1 MAVGGL
7 VRKTWESNTLRHS
20 TKNCLNVLMCFSS
33 IVLPSSG
40 RAAKPV
46 GVVTTNAELSTDF
59 PPLLEFLRYIRDST
73 FS

>member
-1 MAVGGL
+1 VI
-7 VRKTWESNTLRHS
+7 
-20 TKNCLNVLMCFSS
+20 

-40 RAAKPV
+40 KAANPV
-46 GVVTTNAELSTDF
+46 GVVTMKAEPSVDF